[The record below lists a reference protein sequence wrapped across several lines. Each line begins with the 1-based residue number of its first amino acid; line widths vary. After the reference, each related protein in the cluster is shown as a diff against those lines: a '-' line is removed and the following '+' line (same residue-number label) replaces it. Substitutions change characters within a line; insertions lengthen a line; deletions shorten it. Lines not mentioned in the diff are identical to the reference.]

1 MKDDFLKQ
9 FRKPPRPQFAADLYE
24 RISKPMEMQPRLFYW
39 RRMALATAIIGLV
52 LALAIFISPPVRALA
67 DQILRQIGA
76 FTFVDRSSQ
85 VGVAEPAD
93 EPPAPTAEPL
103 APGQMRAASDAAQA
117 SSLAGFTVLAPTY
130 LPSGYSQEGSWSVA
144 PQGNGVIVVSSYRSQ
159 AGHFLL
165 LNQFQYGAGDS
176 YEQSYYANEEVQDVT
191 VRGHAGVWLVG
202 RSMTDPWS
210 TPQPGQ
216 PELVATSWLLWE
228 ENGVNYSLFGDAL
241 DQDEAQKIAESLT
254 P

>member
-1 MKDDFLKQ
+1 MG
-9 FRKPPRPQFAADLYE
+9 
-24 RISKPMEMQPRLFYW
+24 MQPKLFYR

-52 LALAIFISPPVRALA
+52 LALAVLISPPVRAFA

-76 FTFVDRSSQ
+76 FTFVDKGAR
-85 VGVAEPAD
+85 VGAEERAA
-93 EPPAPTAEPL
+93 ETPAPTAEPPE
-103 APGQMRAASDAAQA
+103 AGQVRAASDAAEA
-117 SSLAGFTVLAPTY
+117 GSLAGFNVLAPTY
-130 LPSGYSQEGSWSVA
+130 LTSGYSQEGSWSVM
-144 PQGNGVIVVSSYRSQ
+144 PQGNGVVVVSSYRSQ
-159 AGHFLL
+159 DGHFFL
-165 LNQFQYGAGDS
+165 LNQFQYGPEDS
-176 YEQSYYANEEVQDVT
+176 YEQSYFSNEEVQDVT

-216 PELVATSWLLWE
+216 PELLPTNWLLWE

-241 DQDEAQKIAESLT
+241 DQGEMQKIAESLT